1 MIGNGPAAR
10 VDRERIA
17 KLRAHRVTGAAF
29 GAFKAG
35 YPVCPRWRET
45 VIMQRDDVVT
55 QVRIRAR
62 LNGPNHARS
71 VIRAVMLAL
80 RPVVP
85 DADWRD
91 LATQLPPEL
100 KISGGSGSAGGD
112 LVRDVAALLNVGE
125 HQAAFYARVTF
136 EQLNSYCRGVTPAG
150 IARSLPVELRP
161 LLTARV
167 DDPARRHRLVLRS
180 LGAAVPT
187 LSLRAPRTAQP
198 VARTTATV
206 IETTIATTAS
216 QKTSASK

>member
-1 MIGNGPAAR
+1 
-10 VDRERIA
+10 
-17 KLRAHRVTGAAF
+17 
-29 GAFKAG
+29 
-35 YPVCPRWRET
+35 
-45 VIMQRDDVVT
+45 MQRDDVVT

-62 LNGPNHARS
+62 LNGRKHARS

-80 RPVVP
+80 RPVIP
-85 DADWRD
+85 DAQWQG
-91 LATQLPPEL
+91 LVTQLPPE
-100 KISGGSGSAGGD
+100 IEVGGGPGTGSGD
-112 LVRDVAALLNVGE
+112 LVHDVATLLNTSE
-125 HQAAFYARVTF
+125 HHAAFYARVTF

-150 IARSLPVELRP
+150 IASSLPAGLRP